1 MSATNFP
8 VYEVF
13 LPKYCALSCENAA
26 KVIVENAA
34 KNTSFGVAALA
45 VHGLMES
52 YHNPALGNKINR
64 IKMIVPDGQ
73 AVVWAMNLV
82 YGLNIKFKLPGPT
95 LTLEVLRVANES
107 SLKVFLF
114 GSTSDTLDKF
124 KEFIQRDYPNLEVVG
139 VHEDRFREA
148 TPAEDAADILKIN
161 ESGANIVL
169 VGRGC
174 PFQEHWVA
182 DHVDKVNASM
192 MAVGAAFDYHA
203 GKLNRAPMWIQ
214 KMGLEW
220 LFRLIQEPRRLW
232 RRYLVTN
239 SQFIYQL
246 IRHKLLI
253 KPPRQKCEHEIS

>member
-1 MSATNFP
+1 MSASNYP

-13 LPKYCALSCENAA
+13 LPKYCALDCEHAA
-26 KVIVENAA
+26 EVIVENAA
-34 KNTSFGVAALA
+34 KNVSFGVTALA

-52 YHNPALGNKINR
+52 YHKSALGLKINR

-73 AVVWAMNLV
+73 AVVWAMNLL

-95 LTLEVLRVANES
+95 LTLEVLRVANEL
-107 SLKVFLF
+107 SLKIYLF
-114 GSTSDTLDKF
+114 GSTSDTLGKF
-124 KEFIQRDYPNLEVVG
+124 RDFIQKDYPNLHVVG

-148 TPAEDAADILKIN
+148 TREEDAADILKIN

-174 PFQEHWVA
+174 PRQEHWVA
-182 DHVDKVNASM
+182 DHVDKVDAAM
-192 MAVGAAFDYHA
+192 LAVGAAFDYHA

-220 LFRLIQEPRRLW
+220 LYRLIQEPRRLW

-239 SQFIYQL
+239 CQFIYQL
-246 IRHKLLI
+246 IRHKWLI
-253 KPPRQKCEHEIS
+253 KPRH

>member
-1 MSATNFP
+1 MSAIDYP
-8 VYEVF
+8 VYKIF
-13 LPKYCALSCENAA
+13 LPEYCALDCEHAA

-34 KNTSFGVAALA
+34 TRTSFGVTALA

-52 YHNPALGNKINR
+52 YHNPALGEKINR

-73 AVVWAMNLV
+73 AVVWAMNLL

-95 LTLEVLRVANES
+95 LTLEVLRVANEQ
-107 SLKVFLF
+107 SLNIFLF
-114 GSTSDTLDKF
+114 GSTADTLNKF
-124 KEFIQRDYPNLEVVG
+124 KEFIHKEYPNLQVVG
-139 VHEDRFREA
+139 LHEDRFREA
-148 TPAEDAADILKIN
+148 TLEEDAADIRKIN
-161 ESGANIVL
+161 ESGAHIVL

-174 PFQEHWVA
+174 PRQEHWVA
-182 DHVDKVNASM
+182 DHVDKVDASM

-203 GKLNRAPMWIQ
+203 GKLTRAPMWLQ

-220 LFRLIQEPRRLW
+220 LYRLVQEPRRLW

-246 IRHKLLI
+246 IRHKWLI
-253 KPPRQKCEHEIS
+253 KS

>member
-1 MSATNFP
+1 MSATNYP

-13 LPKYCALSCENAA
+13 LPKYCALDCEHAA
-26 KVIVENAA
+26 EVIVDNAA
-34 KNTSFGVAALA
+34 KNVSFGVTALA

-52 YHNPALGNKINR
+52 YHNPALGHKINR

-95 LTLEVLRVANES
+95 LTLEVLRVANEL
-107 SLKVFLF
+107 SLKIFLF
-114 GSTSDTLDKF
+114 GSTSDTLGKF
-124 KEFIQRDYPNLEVVG
+124 KDFIQKDYPNLQVVG
-139 VHEDRFREA
+139 VHEDRFRDA
-148 TPAEDAADILKIN
+148 TAEEDAADILKIN
-161 ESGANIVL
+161 QSGAHIVL

-174 PFQEHWVA
+174 PRQEHWVA
-182 DHVDKVNASM
+182 DHVDKVDAAM

-203 GKLNRAPMWIQ
+203 GKLTRAPMWIQ
-214 KMGLEW
+214 RIGLEW
-220 LFRLIQEPRRLW
+220 LFRLVQEPKRLW

-246 IRHKLLI
+246 LRHKWLI
-253 KPPRQKCEHEIS
+253 KPRP